1 MGYEQALSTK
11 LLATHCAYCG
21 RSLRDADSVEHGM
34 GPVCRARIG
43 VNPEVAPDWLQA
55 QRFFPS
61 AEALKD
67 LPVQFSTLQKALDKA
82 DPHAATN
89 WLIHLASVI
98 FSHGDKVGLKYA
110 NAVLAVHHLGYVTVA
125 KVLAER
131 LFKIRLVTD
140 NGDYIVNVPHN
151 DDFYQGI
158 WRMRIG
164 RWDRDRKAYRV
175 PKTNRKGL
183 WDLLIQCF
191 DGECGFGPK
200 GAFQV
205 ERG

>member
-1 MGYEQALSTK
+1 MGYEQAFSTK

-21 RSLRDADSVEHGM
+21 RPLRDADSVENGM
-34 GPVCRARIG
+34 GPVCRARVG
-43 VNPEVAPDWLQA
+43 VNPDVAPDWLNA
-55 QRFFPS
+55 QRYFP
-61 AEALKD
+61 AENTLAG
-67 LPVQFSTLQKALDKA
+67 LPVQFSTLQKAIDKM

-110 NAVLAVHHLGYVTVA
+110 DCVMAVHYLGYVTVA

-131 LFKIRLVTD
+131 HFKIRLVTD
-140 NGDYIVNVPHN
+140 NGDYIVNVPRN

-158 WRMRIG
+158 WQRRIG
-164 RWDRDRKAYRV
+164 RWDRDRHAYRV
-175 PKTNRKGL
+175 PKQNRKSL
-183 WDLLIQCF
+183 WALLIECF
-191 DGECGFGPK
+191 DGECGFGPQ

-205 ERG
+205 ER